1 MPIKLK
7 IENVKYYYIHLCLNV
22 IYTISPLLFS
32 ALLMRYIERL
42 TD

>member
-22 IYTISPLLFS
+22 IYTISPLLLCLAD
-32 ALLMRYIERL
+32 ALY
-42 TD
+42 